1 MRNLTNDMTRLRG
14 EINTLRNDRRALKRE
29 LSRSAKELAST
40 VSAMRDGFNA
50 DHTAMAKQ
58 SRGEREA
65 FVAQIGRDVSNM
77 LKETADDLLGA
88 RLVWRNQSVRKPL
101 LVQVK
106 REPVIVTYQLPVEE
120 AVIDT
125 DEALAFEVEMPE
137 VEEAAMN
144 TKEAF
149 VSEWERSSVEE
160 AAMNTEE
167 AFVSEWE
174 RSPVEE
180 AEKNSDDEAENPVT
194 FTQPMMEEV
203 KPVSQQKQSRHG
215 KTKGKSL

>member
-14 EINTLRNDRRALKRE
+14 EIDTLRNDRRALKRA

-58 SRGEREA
+58 SRGERES
-65 FVAQIGRDVSNM
+65 FVAQMGRDVSNM

-88 RLVWRNQSVRKPL
+88 RLAWRNQGVRKAL

-106 REPVIVTYQLPVEE
+106 REPVIVTHQLPVEE
-120 AVIDT
+120 AVINT
-125 DEALAFEVEMPE
+125 DEVPAFEVEMSPVE
-137 VEEAAMN
+137 EAATSSDEAFVSDWDKSPVEEAATNVDEASVTEWEKSPVEEAAMDL
-144 TKEAF
+144 
-149 VSEWERSSVEE
+149 
-160 AAMNTEE
+160 EE

-174 RSPVEE
+174 KSP
-180 AEKNSDDEAENPVT
+180 A
-194 FTQPMMEEV
+194 
-203 KPVSQQKQSRHG
+203 SQQKQSRHG
-215 KTKGKSL
+215 KTKVKSL

>member
-1 MRNLTNDMTRLRG
+1 MRNMTNDMTRLRG
-14 EINTLRNDRRALKRE
+14 EIDTLRNDRRALKRA
-29 LSRSAKELAST
+29 LSRSAKELATT
-40 VSAMRDGFNA
+40 VSDMRDGFNA

-106 REPVIVTYQLPVEE
+106 REPLIVTHQLPVEE
-120 AVIDT
+120 AAIDT
-125 DEALAFEVEMPE
+125 DEALAFEVEMP
-137 VEEAAMN
+137 VEEAAISAD
-144 TKEAF
+144 EAF

-180 AEKNSDDEAENPVT
+180 AEKNSDDEAENSVT

-203 KPVSQQKQSRHG
+203 KPASQQKQSRHG